1 MAVILGVPCYLYSKP
16 SGPHSA
22 RGACNQRLP
31 LQAYTAPP
39 TGGRP
44 YGWRLATLGPV
55 RQRGPK
61 PATASGRGSPTA
73 EAFMEDFAVPGG
85 AEHSK
90 VGGRAGTSS
99 EAMAGARG
107 VSTVHSGHI
116 RQMFTAGPRLT
127 VTVMGPGRAP
137 PRWGGGRASGDLA
150 KSTTRLWPIVGHSRA
165 RHRRCRREEARTGPE
180 PEADRPPHEDQEAR
194 HETIG
199 GLRRGA
205 ATTVCVDLCRSTP
218 TVLAQARRHPP
229 RDRGQLAPARPG
241 AEASRDPASL
251 RFAEGPVTELG

>member
-137 PRWGGGRASGDLA
+137 AALGRRQGLWRPCEVHHQAMAHSGTFTCETSQMPPGGGPHG
-150 KSTTRLWPIVGHSRA
+150 SRA
-165 RHRRCRREEARTGPE
+165 RG
-180 PEADRPPHEDQEAR
+180 RP
-194 HETIG
+194 T
-199 GLRRGA
+199 
-205 ATTVCVDLCRSTP
+205 
-218 TVLAQARRHPP
+218 
-229 RDRGQLAPARPG
+229 
-241 AEASRDPASL
+241 AS
-251 RFAEGPVTELG
+251 